1 MSNSEG
7 DIDDELLAL
16 ATGSSEK
23 QHRKGRQGSSSKGK
37 KRKAEVSSE
46 SEDLEPESEDDQAN
60 PYPLEGKYIDEYDR
74 EKLLDMNEMERE
86 TIISQRLEEMQKL
99 VDKRNLE
106 SMLREN
112 RGEGDTVAKAAK
124 RQHAQRGVTKEKTKG
139 LDELK
144 ARRRAKD
151 DRKRTRTDS
160 PRRDRS
166 SSPVDM
172 DMSDEEDEDGQITKY
187 EEEDER
193 VERRMRKDDPIT
205 KEILQSCWLPRSKLE
220 AHAMTPW
227 FEEYAK
233 GSFVRYMVGHDK
245 IEGPKYRVCEIIN
258 VVKGDKPYKIETET
272 TDDWVDLKHGKSSK
286 VFKMDLI
293 SNTPF
298 SDREYDRWKITCDTD
313 QVKLPSKSDLDR
325 KHAQLQKHDSRTR
338 TEADISA
345 IINRR
350 KGLNTVPSTQSITL
364 ERSRLYQSLNL
375 AEKRQDF
382 LEAADLRAQIQTLEA
397 SIAASSAPVLTEKKF
412 DLALVNE
419 RNRQK
424 NQEAIRKQEQAEAE
438 RKRKERKLRLE
449 AGMGSGAATPVD
461 SRVKGLGTPSSR
473 PGTPTVKAK
482 IVDSFTLSPSE
493 GIAADSSFL
502 ATIDV
507 DLGDF

>member
-1 MSNSEG
+1 MFNSEG

-16 ATGSSEK
+16 ATEGSPEK

-46 SEDLEPESEDDQAN
+46 SEDLEPESEDDQVN

-193 VERRMRKDDPIT
+193 VERRMRKDEPIT
-205 KEILQSCWLPRSKLE
+205 KELLQSCWLPRSRLE

-227 FEEYAK
+227 FEDYAK
-233 GSFVRYMVGHDK
+233 GAFVRYMVGHDK
-245 IEGPKYRVCEIIN
+245 LEGPKYRVCEIAN
-258 VVKGDKPYKIETET
+258 VVKGDKPYKIEKEI
-272 TDDWVDLKHGKSSK
+272 TDDWVELKHGKSSK

-325 KHAQLQKHDSRTR
+325 KHAQLRKHDSHTR
-338 TEADISA
+338 TEADITA
-345 IINRR
+345 ILARR
-350 KGLNTVPSTQSITL
+350 KGLNTVQTPQSITL
-364 ERSRLYQSLNL
+364 ERSRLSQSLKL

-382 LEAADLRAQIQTLEA
+382 VEADELRAQIQTLEA
-397 SIAASSAPVLTEKKF
+397 SIATPVPTEKKN

-424 NQEAIRKQEQAEAE
+424 NKESIRRQEQAEAE
-438 RKRKERKLRLE
+438 RKRRERKAKLE
-449 AGMGSGAATPVD
+449 AASGAATPVE
-461 SRVKGLGTPSSR
+461 RVKTLRRSDTPTSR
-473 PGTPTVKAK
+473 PGTPA
-482 IVDSFTLSPSE
+482 DSKSGILDPFVISPSE
-493 GIAADSSFL
+493 ATVPDSSFL
-502 ATIDV
+502 ASIDV